1 MSAREHKQDSRWFM
15 RFVLTELEAEG
26 ALNQPQ
32 RAASEPSAMRTSS
45 RQCSWIELEEP
56 STVISVGIAFVEH
69 RCGVVRQ
76 HATYRGAGA
85 RSREMAMMGMGRQ
98 KST

>member
-1 MSAREHKQDSRWFM
+1 
-15 RFVLTELEAEG
+15 
-26 ALNQPQ
+26 
-32 RAASEPSAMRTSS
+32 MRTSS
-45 RQCSWIELEEP
+45 RQCSWKELEE
-56 STVISVGIAFVEH
+56 SLTVISVGIAFVEH
-69 RCGVVRQ
+69 RCVK